1 VVVADLARA
10 GRWPVMAVIDRLKP
24 EWTMLALAVL
34 AFAVDRLRPPPSAP
48 QEPSSTL
55 IVVPAEDSAQRQRE
69 SFFGDVVAA
78 PKQQDETESWIRD
91 EVLYREALRLGLD
104 TNDIVVRRR
113 LVQKMEYLLDG
124 MTLPEAPSEAELAA
138 YHRDNAARY
147 EKPAAQSFT
156 QIFIGLDAGT
166 EAATDRAAAI
176 LESLR
181 EQDATAAQRFGDP
194 TPDAP
199 RVWRQSE
206 TRIAQRFGEG
216 FLQSLQAQ
224 PMRQWSGP
232 IAGRHGLY
240 LVYREEAIP
249 AQLPP
254 LAGALRTPRATLPHS
269 ARGADRCAWGLAC
282 SRASGCLHSRWRC
295 WSARRTRTSS
305 APHTSR

>member
-1 VVVADLARA
+1 
-10 GRWPVMAVIDRLKP
+10 
-24 EWTMLALAVL
+24 MLALAVL

-48 QEPSSTL
+48 QEPSSML

-104 TNDIVVRRR
+104 NNDIVVRRR

-124 MTLPEAPSEAELAA
+124 MTLPEAPSESELAA
-138 YHRDNAARY
+138 YYRDNAARY

-206 TRIAQRFGEG
+206 TRIAQRFGED
-216 FLQSLQAQ
+216 FLRSLQAQ

-232 IAGRHGLY
+232 IVGRHGLY
-240 LVYREEAIP
+240 LLYREEAIP

-254 LAGALRTPRATLPHS
+254 LENQREAVLHDFVEAARARQRQEHYERLAQRYRIERAERIV
-269 ARGADRCAWGLAC
+269 ARGD
-282 SRASGCLHSRWRC
+282 
-295 WSARRTRTSS
+295 
-305 APHTSR
+305 